1 MELPKEDLGTKTRP
15 KLGETGKLV
24 NRVAS
29 SIDKLIEYKLEA
41 FAQTV
46 LVNMSEFKKRNEE
59 EVKKGLERIKNHI
72 IKM

>member
-1 MELPKEDLGTKTRP
+1 MKVITEDLGTKTRP

-29 SIDKLIEYKLEA
+29 SIDKLIEHKLEI

-46 LVNMSEFKKRNEE
+46 HVNMPEFKKKNKEE
-59 EVKKGLERIKNHI
+59 LKKSLEHIKNHI